1 MNHEDRKAIE
11 DLFGKLAA
19 VERQSSP
26 RDPDAEAF
34 IRERLTHQPGSPYF
48 MAQTIVVQEQA
59 LAAANARIAE
69 LERQPAHSDEPRR
82 GGLFGGL
89 FGGDRPPVR
98 QSPWAAGAGQQVPP
112 AAPARGGGFLAGAAQ
127 TAAGVA
133 GGMLIGSAL
142 QGMFGGGE
150 AEAATPESTPP
161 NDTPGDAGDDT
172 GGDGGFF
179 DGFGDDW

>member
-89 FGGDRPPVR
+89 FGGDRPPAR
-98 QSPWAAGAGQQVPP
+98 QSPWAAGAATRSPV
-112 AAPARGGGFLAGAAQ
+112 APARGGGFLAGAAQ

-150 AEAATPESTPP
+150 AEAATPESTPAD
-161 NDTPGDAGDDT
+161 DTPTDAGNDT